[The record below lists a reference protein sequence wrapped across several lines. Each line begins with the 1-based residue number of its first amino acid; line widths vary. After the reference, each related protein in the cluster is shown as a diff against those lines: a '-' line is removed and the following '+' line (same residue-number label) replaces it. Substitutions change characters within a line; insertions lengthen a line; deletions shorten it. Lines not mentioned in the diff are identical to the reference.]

1 MSLFGDAA
9 ALNAL
14 QKLSK
19 GDGADKGDESN
30 PAANVWRAKP
40 GKKLAKVGRSNSDG
54 MLALMKKHKHHK
66 PKPEDDV
73 KKDAKPEHEFRIPSS
88 NHGKSKHFGMREE
101 HVAEL
106 GTKVESS

>member
-1 MSLFGDAA
+1 
-9 ALNAL
+9 
-14 QKLSK
+14 
-19 GDGADKGDESN
+19 
-30 PAANVWRAKP
+30 
-40 GKKLAKVGRSNSDG
+40 
-54 MLALMKKHKHHK
+54 MKKHKHHK

>member
-19 GDGADKGDESN
+19 GDGADKGDESTR
-30 PAANVWRAKP
+30 RAKP
-40 GKKLAKVGRSNSDG
+40 GKKLAEVGRSNSDG